1 MLSREPLIGYN
12 HNLRYKDRVFHV
24 QTEDS
29 GLSKPHIK
37 SHVFFK
43 GAVLSS
49 ASTDYANLA
58 NEPDHV
64 DEVIRIMRGQHKQL
78 MRQLLRGELDGKIV
92 SVLGSLEPVAEGP
105 KVRRYCHRYQ
115 HAGRV
120 YEVQTTFYA
129 SVTTDLFWEDVLL
142 LSEHDDCR
150 VTCTAGSPE
159 VEQRAQLQHKQ
170 MIRRLRD
177 GELDRQIVGLLG
189 TLEPPRDERKDH
201 GVKALLG
208 MVQSLPGRG
217 ERSAEE
223 RTLEH
228 FHHSV
233 RHGER
238 VFQLTTYLYASGIP
252 HVITELHQG
261 ETLLTRK
268 RQEKR
273 AGLKELRRLGQE
285 QHKQVLRELRD
296 GELEETIALLEEM
309 EALGG

>member
-58 NEPDHV
+58 TEPDHV

-92 SVLGSLEPVAEGP
+92 SVLGSLEPAPEGP
-105 KVRRYCHRYQ
+105 RVRRYCHRYQ

-120 YEVQTTFYA
+120 YEVQTAFYA
-129 SVTTDLFWEDVLL
+129 TVTTDLFWEDVLL
-142 LSEHDDCR
+142 VSLHEDCR
-150 VTCTAGSPE
+150 EACAAGSPE

-170 MIRRLRD
+170 MIRQLRD
-177 GELDRQIVGLLG
+177 GELDQQIITLLG
-189 TLEPPRDERKDH
+189 TMEPPRDERKDH

-208 MVQSLPGRG
+208 MVQSLPGHG
-217 ERSAEE
+217 ERAAEE

-238 VFQLTTYLYASGIP
+238 VFALTTFLYASGIP
-252 HVITELHQG
+252 HVVTELHQG

-273 AGLKELRRLGQE
+273 VGLKELRRLGQE
-285 QHKQVLRELRD
+285 QHKQLLRELRD
-296 GELEETIALLEEM
+296 GELEETIELLSEM
-309 EALGG
+309 EALEG